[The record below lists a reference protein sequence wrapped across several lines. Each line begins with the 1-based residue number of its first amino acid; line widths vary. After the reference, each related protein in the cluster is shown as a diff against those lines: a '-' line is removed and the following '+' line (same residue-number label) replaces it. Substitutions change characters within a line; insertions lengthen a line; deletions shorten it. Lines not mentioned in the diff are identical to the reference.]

1 MLQPCIQIFTATHQ
15 SVTWKWAT
23 VKSFDC
29 DAAHDLQSHTPH
41 FVVSLMTNWSIS
53 EEKATH
59 RGLNRGEFCG
69 SDHVAMT
76 AGSTTQDYETG
87 TVRGRVTASTSALV
101 LIDSTRWK
109 ATRTGYSK
117 SPPPLL
123 VDNQFRT
130 SKPFVKST
138 QHELDIQDL
147 NPVLHFLNCLYI
159 WSSRTCLVAESSRQ
173 VPVFGAVL
181 RC

>member
-1 MLQPCIQIFTATHQ
+1 MLQPCIQILTATHQ
-15 SVTWKWAT
+15 SVTWKWASVT
-23 VKSFDC
+23 LPMTC
-29 DAAHDLQSHTPH
+29 NHTPH

-53 EEKATH
+53 EDKPPTEARTE
-59 RGLNRGEFCG
+59 GNFCG
-69 SDHVAMT
+69 SDHVAMS
-76 AGSTTQDYETG
+76 AGSTTQDYEAG
-87 TVRGRVTASTSALV
+87 TVRGRVTATTSALV
-101 LIDSTRWK
+101 LIDSTTIRWK
-109 ATRTGYSK
+109 ATRTGYLK
-117 SPPPLL
+117 SPPLL

-138 QHELDIQDL
+138 QHVLDIQDL

-181 RC
+181 GC